1 MPRRKPKNRE
11 NQSASEENSCENLLN
26 PENENEEADS
36 RYPGENETFATSEAT
51 SIVSNKDLLKFQ
63 IDRSAPTRSCSRCS
77 LQFFLT
83 VTFTIFV
90 YISPIL
96 FLTLP
101 KFIPQLFETEIPGDY
116 EPISQNFTDI
126 GFQGQ
131 LIAIAVK
138 LMILMF
144 ATAVYLSSETRI
156 ARLPSI
162 NLYRL
167 LVSAV
172 SFAVISIFW
181 LFYAFKVIHWN
192 QWDYAP
198 IIVFTSCYVDVLLFL
213 HYLGLV
219 ILYLRCKHTVYL
231 LEVTRSTDGDTR
243 YYNAGANSIQATA
256 AYVLQKYYRDFPLY
270 NPALQYRSKSSYR
283 VRSSSFKV
291 YNIDETGENHHPD
304 EEADAKAIITA
315 AARRRDAGQNER
327 YFHDV
332 ERERRIRK
340 RRSRLECAVDDAF
353 TVVHRDINSN
363 HSAREVAEELWPTM
377 ARSMQKYLRTTR
389 QHQHYTREDVL
400 DHLSF
405 CFRHGIGPRGF
416 LAKYLSPQ
424 PSITYPGHLLDNAAW
439 SVSCDEPLLSG
450 IRAGVTFEIIQSDYK
465 LIVTVRKQP
474 TLVLHDEYIDPK
486 SFRFKLDLNQ
496 AESPV

>member
-1 MPRRKPKNRE
+1 MPHKKPKQNVE
-11 NQSASEENSCENLLN
+11 NDDEDENGEQSLLVESERDYQN
-26 PENENEEADS
+26 
-36 RYPGENETFATSEAT
+36 ENETFATSEAT
-51 SIVSNKDLLKFQ
+51 SVVSNGDLLKFQ
-63 IDRSAPTRSCSRCS
+63 IDRSSPKRSCSKCS
-77 LQFFLT
+77 LQFFFT
-83 VTFTIFV
+83 VTFSIFV

-101 KFIPQLFETEIPGDY
+101 KIIPPLFNDIPADY
-116 EPISQNFTDI
+116 EPVSKSAADI

-131 LIAIAVK
+131 LLSIAFK
-138 LMILMF
+138 LIILMF
-144 ATAVYLSSETRI
+144 ATIVYLSSESRI

-172 SFAVISIFW
+172 SFVVISIFW

-192 QWDYAP
+192 QWEISP
-198 IIVFTSCYVDVLLFL
+198 IIQFTSCYVDVLLFL

-219 ILYLRCKHTVYL
+219 ILYIRCKHTVYL
-231 LEVTRSTDGDTR
+231 LEVIRSTDGEVR

-270 NPALQYRSKSSYR
+270 NPALQYRSKSTYR

-291 YNIDETGENHHPD
+291 YNIDEQGENQQQD
-304 EEADAKAIITA
+304 EEADARAIITA

-332 ERERRIRK
+332 EKERRIRK
-340 RRSRLECAVDDAF
+340 RRSRLQCAVEDAF
-353 TVVHRDINSN
+353 TVVNRDVNSSS
-363 HSAREVAEELWPTM
+363 SAREVAEELWPTM

-389 QHQHYTREDVL
+389 QHQHYTREDVV

-405 CFRHGIGPRGF
+405 CFRHGIGPHGF
-416 LAKYLSPQ
+416 LAKYLRPQ

-474 TLVLHDEYIDPK
+474 SLVLHDEYIDPK
-486 SFRFKLDLNQ
+486 TFRFKLDLNQ